1 MDAETLIFF
10 LVPEFSFSWATDQG
24 ISDVNTAVGN
34 TGAALLLQNITD
46 MKTTLSDMSIDLPVG
61 TSDAGS
67 YFNNEVL
74 AAVDYGVRFYF
85 HSDAIFK
92 WMIADVCEY
101 FCSIRILCLSVG
113 IHCCC
118 GFIPG
123 VDDFHY
129 PDYLLCAS
137 LSRFLWELL
146 IWRVM

>member
-1 MDAETLIFF
+1 M
-10 LVPEFSFSWATDQG
+10 
-24 ISDVNTAVGN
+24 NTAVGN

-74 AAVDYGVRFYF
+74 AAVDYGVGFYF

-101 FCSIRILCLSVG
+101 FCSYVCRSEFAAADLFLAWMIFISRTTFYVPLFL
-113 IHCCC
+113 
-118 GFIPG
+118 GFYG
-123 VDDFHY
+123 N
-129 PDYLLCAS
+129 
-137 LSRFLWELL
+137 
-146 IWRVM
+146 

>member
-1 MDAETLIFF
+1 M
-10 LVPEFSFSWATDQG
+10 VPEFSFSWATDQG

-101 FCSIRILCLSVG
+101 FCSIRILMFVG
-113 IHCCC
+113 RN
-118 GFIPG
+118 
-123 VDDFHY
+123 
-129 PDYLLCAS
+129 LL
-137 LSRFLWELL
+137 LRIYF
-146 IWRVM
+146 WRG